1 MLSAFISHAHRLLFG
16 LIIISSLLFAA
27 CNNAP
32 PPVVV
37 SETKTPSGNSVP
49 RTSLPMP
56 PVSPAKSSSSAATT
70 AAQNFTLLNDKPA
83 KFSDYQGKVLVVD
96 FWATYCPPC
105 RDEAPHLDALQKR
118 YAAQGLIVLGL
129 NVGGPDDRPL
139 IPDFAKGLKL
149 KYTLG
154 YPDPEM
160 TDFYMGGDDR
170 IPQTIVFDRQGQI
183 VERFVGFDEDVSA
196 ELERVV
202 QTSLAESPA
211 SSNTSATTTS
221 NTTTAP
227 ETTKAAHQGLS
238 ESSKARSPKKD

>member
-1 MLSAFISHAHRLLFG
+1 MLSVLLNHTRLL
-16 LIIISSLLFAA
+16 IITLVLMTLFAA

-37 SETKTPSGNSVP
+37 SETKTPSGNTAP

-56 PVSPAKSSSSAATT
+56 PVSPAKSSSSNSTPTA
-70 AAQNFTLLNDKPA
+70 AAQNFTLLDDKPA
-83 KFSDYQGKVLVVD
+83 KLSDYHGKVLVVD

-118 YAAQGLIVLGL
+118 YASQGLIVLGL

-139 IPDFAKGLKL
+139 IPDFVKGLKL

-154 YPDPEM
+154 YPEPEM
-160 TDFYMGGDDR
+160 TDFYMGDDDR

-196 ELERVV
+196 ELERAI
-202 QTSLAESPA
+202 Q
-211 SSNTSATTTS
+211 
-221 NTTTAP
+221 
-227 ETTKAAHQGLS
+227 KAVMS
-238 ESSKARSPKKD
+238 DK